1 MICSTKFSARKH
13 FITQQFQLCLFVVV
27 NADENHAVFAQQ
39 GFRQMQAR
47 QHHGEPV
54 AVVMAAV
61 FAVFAPR
68 ALEHAVA
75 LQVARVVGIAHAA
88 DVFFTAFGEFVGIN
102 KGTVA
107 GVVGGPMK
115 IIFTLPA

>member
-1 MICSTKFSARKH
+1 M
-13 FITQQFQLCLFVVV
+13 
-27 NADENHAVFAQQ
+27 
-39 GFRQMQAR
+39 
-47 QHHGEPV
+47 
-54 AVVMAAV
+54 VMAAV

-75 LQVARVVGIAHAA
+75 LQVARFVGIAHAA